1 MWGILGAA
9 VEIMFRGVNPINLD
23 AKGRMALPARYR
35 ETVKSHCEGRMVVTI
50 DPEDS
55 CLLLYPQ
62 PEWDEI
68 QAKIIA
74 LSGFNKSVRRIQR
87 LLIGHAT
94 DLELDANGRMLLPA
108 PLRDYAELDKKIIL
122 LGQGNKFEI
131 WSEMLW
137 NSTRDEYLQAENDE
151 EIPAELQ
158 ALSL

>member
-1 MWGILGAA
+1 
-9 VEIMFRGVNPINLD
+9 
-23 AKGRMALPARYR
+23 
-35 ETVKSHCEGRMVVTI
+35 MVVTI
-50 DPEDS
+50 DTEDP

-68 QAKIIA
+68 QAKISG
-74 LSGFNKSVRRIQR
+74 LSGFNRSVRRIQR
-87 LLIGHAT
+87 LLVGHAT

-131 WSEMLW
+131 WSETLW
-137 NSTRDEYLQAENDE
+137 SSTRDEYLQAEDD

-158 ALSL
+158 TLSL

>member
-1 MWGILGAA
+1 
-9 VEIMFRGVNPINLD
+9 MFRGVNPINLD

-35 ETVKSHCEGRMVVTI
+35 ESVRLHCEGRMVVTI
-50 DPEDS
+50 DTEDQ

-68 QAKIIA
+68 QAKIDA
-74 LSGFNKSVRRIQR
+74 LPSFNRAVRRIQR
-87 LLIGHAT
+87 LLTGHAT

-131 WSEMLW
+131 WSEALW
-137 NSTRDEYLQAENDE
+137 NSTRDEYLQAGDE
-151 EIPAELQ
+151 DDIPPELQ
-158 ALSL
+158 SLSL